1 MKYDLSNSIDLG
13 RFEKRVLS
21 LKSNKKRVELS
32 EIRPPRSLKQNAYF
46 HVVVS
51 LYGIHFGQKLLEVK
65 TDFKREYGL
74 IYEKNGKKYLKSTTS
89 LDTKELAKFTEYII
103 EKAGQRGCYI
113 PSPEEY
119 LQNKYRIDNEIE
131 QHKNYL

>member
-21 LKSNKKRVELS
+21 LKSNKKRVDLS
-32 EIRPPRSLKQNAYF
+32 EIRPPRTLRQNSYF

-51 LYGIHFGQKLLEVK
+51 LYGIHFGQTLLEVK

-74 IYEKNGKKYLKSTTS
+74 IYEKNGKKYLQSTTS